1 MKRFFRRLLVGFAW
15 TIGILVAVTAIQW
28 SLICPVYD
36 FPRAQPFEGSKWFN
50 PYVDVNGHDWKLC
63 NFQVQS
69 NAWAGITNGRNSSV
83 NDIEATY
90 KELGYDALGISDYM
104 SINKQVDTSSFSVS
118 MYEHGYGI
126 MKHHQLCLG
135 AEKVWLFDF
144 PIFQCT
150 HSKQFV
156 IDRLRPQCKVL
167 AIAHPALRNAYDAS
181 DMEQLSGYDL
191 VEALNHIKFS
201 LPQWDAALSA
211 GRPVCIIANDDNH
224 DIRNVNDYGR
234 LATVVSAGSNQEN
247 QILESL
253 QQGKAY
259 GLEIYTPDGET
270 HELKVE
276 RFHDLPHLNQCTL
289 QGDTVLLASSQP
301 IHHIKV
307 MHQTGEVFLDSTITP
322 GAEQISFSIA
332 NAFSY
337 ARIEVEAGKKHL
349 LYLNPIMRSS
359 TGKKPIAQVA
369 QVNPGKTMYR
379 RVMGLAFIF
388 LMGVVFY
395 GRKQRRTS
403 VRMPHIEISFRPK
416 MMRTS
421 HGLRKLR

>member
-1 MKRFFRRLLVGFAW
+1 
-15 TIGILVAVTAIQW
+15 
-28 SLICPVYD
+28 
-36 FPRAQPFEGSKWFN
+36 
-50 PYVDVNGHDWKLC
+50 
-63 NFQVQS
+63 
-69 NAWAGITNGRNSSV
+69 
-83 NDIEATY
+83 
-90 KELGYDALGISDYM
+90 
-104 SINKQVDTSSFSVS
+104 
-118 MYEHGYGI
+118 
-126 MKHHQLCLG
+126 
-135 AEKVWLFDF
+135 
-144 PIFQCT
+144 
-150 HSKQFV
+150 
-156 IDRLRPQCKVL
+156 
-167 AIAHPALRNAYDAS
+167 
-181 DMEQLSGYDL
+181 L

-337 ARIEVEAGKKHL
+337 ARIEVEAGNKHR

-403 VRMPHIEISFRPK
+403 ARMPHIEISFRPK
-416 MMRTS
+416 VMRTS

>member
-1 MKRFFRRLLVGFAW
+1 MKRFFRRVLVVFAW
-15 TIGILVAVTAIQW
+15 MIGLVVAVTVIQW

-50 PYVDVNGHDWKLC
+50 PYADVNGHDWKLC

-104 SINKQVDTSSFSVS
+104 SINEQVDTSSFSVS

-135 AEKVWLFDF
+135 AEKVWFFDF

-167 AIAHPALRNAYDAS
+167 AIAHPALRNAYDAC

-211 GRPVCIIANDDNH
+211 GRPVYIIANDDNH
-224 DIRNVNDYGR
+224 DIRKVYDYGR
-234 LATVVSAGSNQEN
+234 LATVVSSGTNQQN

-276 RFHDLPHLNQCTL
+276 RFRDLPHLNQCAM
-289 QGDTVLLASSQP
+289 QGDTVLLASSQT

-307 MHQTGEVFLDSTITP
+307 MHQNGEVFLDSTITQ

-332 NAFSY
+332 NAVSY

-349 LYLNPIMRSS
+349 LYLNPIMKTS
-359 TGKKPIAQVA
+359 TGKKPFVQMA
-369 QVNPGKTMYR
+369 QVNPGKTTKR
-379 RVMGLAFIF
+379 RILGFAFIF

-395 GRKQRRTS
+395 RYLQRRTN
-403 VRMPHIEISFRPK
+403 VRMPRIEVSFRPK
-416 MMRTS
+416 VIVSSR
-421 HGLRKLR
+421 GLRKLR

>member
-1 MKRFFRRLLVGFAW
+1 MKRFFRHLLNGFIW
-15 TIGILVAVTAIQW
+15 IMSFVVVVTVIQW

-36 FPRAQPFEGSKWFN
+36 FPRAQSFDGSKWFN
-50 PYVDVNGHDWKLC
+50 PYADVNRHNWKLC

-69 NAWAGITNGRNSSV
+69 NAWSGITNGRNSAV
-83 NDIEATY
+83 KDIEATY

-104 SINKQVDTSSFSVS
+104 SINKQTDTSSFSVS

-135 AEKVWLFDF
+135 AEKVWFFDF
-144 PIFQCT
+144 PIFQCI

-156 IDRLRPQCKVL
+156 IDRLRPQCKAL

-191 VEALNHIKFS
+191 VEALNHIRFS

-211 GRPVCIIANDDNH
+211 GRPVYIIANDDNH
-224 DIRNVNDYGR
+224 DIRKVNDYGR
-234 LATVVSAGSNQEN
+234 LATVVNAGANQEN
-247 QILESL
+247 QLLESL

-276 RFHDLPHLNQCTL
+276 RFRALPHLNQCAL

-307 MHQTGEVFLDSTITP
+307 MHQNGEIFLDSTITR

-332 NAFSY
+332 SAISY
-337 ARIEVEAGKKHL
+337 ARIEVEAGEKHR

-359 TGKKPIAQVA
+359 TGKKPFVYLA
-369 QVNPGKTMYR
+369 QVNQRKTTYR
-379 RVMGLAFIF
+379 RIFGFAFIF
-388 LMGVVFY
+388 LLGVVFY
-395 GRKQRRTS
+395 RRVQQRTN
-403 VRMPHIEISFRPK
+403 VRMPHIEVSFRP
-416 MMRTS
+416 RVLRSS